1 MLPAAGALAAALAM
15 APHAE
20 ASGFFDAEPTSPTV
34 VNTPL
39 TWSFAANGGEQCDLS
54 SDVGVSD
61 SEACASGQ
69 FQYTPTTAG
78 AYTLTVSDPSTAP
91 ATTLGTSATVEVH
104 PATPAPTRAGG
115 SASAPSWSFTLP
127 SGATATCTVAHAGT
141 TLSTTSCADPFTTDL
156 SADGY
161 GTYDIG
167 VVVHQAGLDSTEGTV
182 SYTFR
187 PPAPDVA
194 LTTPAATPANDD
206 QPTFTIT
213 DNAAGSGH
221 TFACDVTGP
230 NGFTAT
236 LASCDATAPVSVD
249 LSSAP
254 DDGPFTL
261 HVLETSDGVL
271 AASEG
276 TAGYT
281 LDRTIR
287 PVSIALHPTG
297 GGRTIS
303 GTVNEPDTDGINYVC
318 TVLELPALVPTAC
331 GASTRFDLPAF
342 A

>member
-1 MLPAAGALAAALAM
+1 MLTPLPITRAVVGVLSSWGPRRAVRTTVRLLLPAAGALATALAM

-54 SDVGVSD
+54 SDVGISD
-61 SEACASGQ
+61 SAPCGSGQ

-78 AYTLTVSDPSTAP
+78 AYTVTVSDPSTAP
-91 ATTLGTSATVEVH
+91 ATTLGTSAAVEVH

-141 TLSTTSCADPFTTDL
+141 TLSTTSCADPFPPDA
-156 SADGY
+156 SA
-161 GTYDIG
+161 TASATSAIG
-167 VVVHQAGLDSTEGTV
+167 AVVHRAGLDSTEGTV

-194 LTTPAATPANDD
+194 LTTPATTPANDD

-221 TFACDVTGP
+221 IFACSVTGP
-230 NGFTAT
+230 NGFTTT
-236 LASCDATAPVSVD
+236 LANCDATVPVTVD
-249 LSSAP
+249 LSTAP
-254 DDGPFTL
+254 DD
-261 HVLETSDGVL
+261 
-271 AASEG
+271 
-276 TAGYT
+276 
-281 LDRTIR
+281 
-287 PVSIALHPTG
+287 
-297 GGRTIS
+297 
-303 GTVNEPDTDGINYVC
+303 
-318 TVLELPALVPTAC
+318 
-331 GASTRFDLPAF
+331 
-342 A
+342 